1 MQENVSCDSFNY
13 LFDYMKLQVYTFQC
27 EPVYPAILNIEKQ
40 QNSRFERLEAGYV
53 NEVSQ
58 LSSNPPENWW
68 TKCFR
73 FLGLRY
79 PLI

>member
-1 MQENVSCDSFNY
+1 MEENVSCDSFNY
-13 LFDYMKLQVYTFQC
+13 LFDYMKLQVYTFQY

-40 QNSRFERLEAGYV
+40 QNSRFKRQEAEYV

-58 LSSNPPENWW
+58 PSSNPLENWW

-79 PLI
+79 QLI